1 MQKLHGF
8 FLRIYISIPA
18 WMRTFLTNLRSSLKM
33 GLAPKV
39 SDHIIPNVS
48 TVCSEEG
55 ERESEVR
62 LE

>member
-1 MQKLHGF
+1 
-8 FLRIYISIPA
+8 
-18 WMRTFLTNLRSSLKM
+18 MRTFLTNLRSSLKM

-55 ERESEVR
+55 ERENEVR